1 MADGEIRFAVDI
13 DDKAASRELNRLKSK
28 IEKLETSIGKGQ
40 TAKSSLAESLREARN
55 EAAAAEGEVMRLEK
69 ELAALQHVTSENNSE
84 SIDLT
89 TFTAAK
95 ERQRQVTDELKQQ
108 RVYLKEQEAECSKLA
123 AQHAKI
129 VLNLE
134 EQTQEL
140 REAED
145 AAGGLQ
151 RQLIEASEA
160 ARKSAGVS
168 EMTKGFQSGLKSMM
182 KYGLGIRSLYAL
194 FRLLRNALKEGFQ
207 NLAQYDS
214 QTNASISS
222 VVSAL
227 ATLKNA
233 LATAFAPIVNVVAPI
248 LSSFINMLATAANYV
263 AMFFAALGGKGT
275 YTRAIGVQKDYAAS
289 LGGTA
294 AAAGAAGDAVSGAGA
309 AAKEAN
315 KIFSGLDEVK
325 TYDSNKDSSGGGGGG
340 GSGGGGG
347 GGGADT
353 GAMFE
358 EAEVDMAIVEKM
370 KDILWYAGAIAAAI
384 AAWKI
389 AKALIEAKKL
399 GIDLKKIAG
408 IAMIVAGAVLLV
420 KGYLDAW
427 TNGIDLQ
434 NMIEMFAGLGLVV
447 GGLALTFGITGA
459 AIGLLVGGI
468 ALLVLG
474 IKEWIET
481 GELSAEVLTVLEV
494 GLLAVG
500 VAISLLTGSFIPLI
514 VAAVAGLVLVVVKYW
529 DEIVA
534 FLTKTWNAIK
544 TTAVTVW
551 NAIKTTITNV
561 WNKIKTTASTVW
573 NGIKSTITGVVDG
586 IKTKVTTAFTAVS
599 DKVTGIWDSIGEKT
613 SAIWTGIKDKITTA
627 IETARD
633 KVKGAVDKIKG
644 FFNFTWSLPSLKLP
658 HFTATGKFSLNPLQ
672 VPKFSVSW
680 YAKGGIVDA
689 ATLFGGHS
697 VVGEAGKEAIIP
709 LERHTEWIHLVAEK
723 LAGFLRSGSE
733 WADFGGRLDTLS
745 AAIYRL
751 ANSVEGIPMPAMAT
765 GTVVPPR
772 ALYDDA
778 GIAQTLDDIRALL
791 GRRETA
797 AQTGGGSY
805 TFIGQINRR
814 TLFREVIDEAKL
826 EQSRT
831 GSNPFDLRR

>member
-13 DDKAASRELNRLKSK
+13 DDKAATRELNRLKSK
-28 IEKLETSIGKGQ
+28 IEKLEASIGKGQ
-40 TAKSSLAESLREARN
+40 GEQSRIAQSLRQAQKEAVAAYN
-55 EAAAAEGEVMRLEK
+55 EVERLQRALEESQRITSVDNNASVDPLVFGAELERQKEIAAELERHK
-69 ELAALQHVTSENNSE
+69 SILQ
-84 SIDLT
+84 
-89 TFTAAK
+89 AK
-95 ERQRQVTDELKQQ
+95 ESECVKLEAQDEKLRQK
-108 RVYLKEQEAECSKLA
+108 
-123 AQHAKI
+123 
-129 VLNLE
+129 LE

-140 REAED
+140 RKAED
-145 AAGGLQ
+145 AAGGLTK
-151 RQLIEASEA
+151 QLVASSEA
-160 ARKSAGVS
+160 ARKNAGVS
-168 EMTKGFQSGLKSMM
+168 EMTKGFQSRLKSMM

-263 AMFFAALGGKGT
+263 AMFFAALGGKST

-294 AAAGAAGDAVSGAGA
+294 DAAGAAGEAVSGAGE

-315 KIFSGLDEVK
+315 KVFSGLDEVN
-325 TYDSNKDSSGGGGGG
+325 TYESNKDSSGGGGG

-347 GGGADT
+347 GAGGTD
-353 GAMFE
+353 GSAMFE
-358 EAEVDMAIVEKM
+358 EVDVDMAIVEKM

-389 AKALIEAKKL
+389 ANMFTE
-399 GIDLKKIAG
+399 DLSKVWG
-408 IAMIVAGAVLLV
+408 IAMMVAGAVLLV
-420 KGYLDAW
+420 KGYLSAW
-427 TNGIDLQ
+427 TEGIDLQ
-434 NMIEMFAGLGLVV
+434 NMIEMFAGLALVV
-447 GGLALTFGITGA
+447 GGLALTFGTTAA

-481 GELSAEVLTVLEV
+481 GELSAEVCGVLTA
-494 GLLAVG
+494 GLVAIG

-514 VAAVAGLVLVVVKYW
+514 VAAVAAIALNVYKYW
-529 DEIVA
+529 DEIKAYLSKVG
-534 FLTKTWNAIK
+534 NSIK
-544 TTAVTVW
+544 TTASNVW
-551 NAIKTTITNV
+551 NAIKTAISNV
-561 WNKIKTTASTVW
+561 LNKIKTTTSSIW
-573 NGIKSTITGVVDG
+573 NGIKSTIAGVVDG
-586 IKTKVTTAFTAVS
+586 IKTKVSAVFASVS
-599 DKVTGIWDSIGEKT
+599 DKVSGVWDSIGEKT
-613 SAIWTGIKDKITTA
+613 TAIWDGIRSKITTA

-633 KVKGAVDKIKG
+633 KVKAAVDKIKG

-672 VPKFSVSW
+672 VPKFSISW

-697 VVGEAGKEAIIP
+697 VVGEDGKEAIIP
-709 LERHTEWIHLVAEK
+709 LERHTEWIRMVAEK
-723 LAGFLRSGSE
+723 LAGFLRAGSD
-733 WADFGGRLDTLS
+733 WAALGGKLDTLS
-745 AAIYRL
+745 ASIYQL
-751 ANSVEGIPMPAMAT
+751 ANSVEGIPMPAMAM

-772 ALYDDA
+772 ALCDDA
-778 GIAQTLDDIRALL
+778 GIAETLDDIRSLL
-791 GRRETA
+791 GKREAA
-797 AQTGGGSY
+797 AQTSGGSY

-814 TLFREVIDEAKL
+814 TLFREVISEAKL

>member
-151 RQLIEASEA
+151 RQLVEASEA